1 MLGIPFLE
9 RKAVVPAP
17 SPSANPAKI
26 FIRRFFSS
34 GIAKSVVSYSNVMA
48 AQRAMEHP
56 VVFRCLDKLGLTV
69 QSVKWDVGEGPQNL
83 PTSDAGF
90 TAAQRK
96 ALQQILQRPNP
107 TMSGAQLRYSA
118 AISWACFGRMA
129 FKVSV
134 MNDGRVNAIWPL
146 GIPFLKQKFDNYG
159 NVTTFEYGDSAG
171 KETIPSFSTV
181 AKNEKGRPIANYA
194 FMIVKPSINGAMNFD
209 VQNTPLQAIGLPV
222 ALYDALMMRA
232 LESAEGTPNSKW
244 LVTASRDLDDGQ
256 AKDVKEGIENTKP
269 GGDNGGEI
277 IFIAGTDVKV
287 QEIKNDLSDIHSKVP
302 LDDQARTIIAA
313 FGIPIAVMGQTSA
326 DGSKFANN
334 YDESR
339 KAFFEDTIEPGYLT
353 PLEDGFSMFL
363 CGAGYRVIFD
373 RDSIPALR
381 KSRADIAATY
391 DKVTFISEDE
401 KREVTGWPAKKEGQT
416 QNEDDA

>member
-1 MLGIPFLE
+1 MLGIPILT

-17 SPSANPAKI
+17 APSSNPAKI
-26 FIRRFFSS
+26 FIRRFFTS
-34 GIAKSVVSYSNVMA
+34 GIAKSVVSYTNVMA
-48 AQRAMEHP
+48 AQKAMEHP
-56 VVFRCLDKLGLTV
+56 VAFRCLDKLGLTV
-69 QSVKWDVGEGPQNL
+69 QSVKWDVGEDPQNI
-83 PTSDAGF
+83 PTSDARF
-90 TAAQRK
+90 TAPQRK
-96 ALQQILQRPNP
+96 ALQQILQRPNS

-118 AISWACFGRMA
+118 ALSWACFGRMA

-146 GIPFLKQKFDNYG
+146 GIPFLKQKFDRYG
-159 NVTTFEYGDSAG
+159 EVESFQYGDEAG
-171 KETIPSFSTV
+171 KETIPSFSKV
-181 AKNEKGRPIANYA
+181 KKNENGRPIENYA

-209 VQNTPLQAIGLPV
+209 VQNTPLQAIGLPI
-222 ALYDALMMRA
+222 ALYDALMIRA
-232 LESAEGTPNSKW
+232 LESADGTPNSRW

-256 AKDVKEGIENTKP
+256 AKDVKEGIEETKP

-302 LDDQARTIIAA
+302 LDDQARTIAGN
-313 FGIPIAVMGQTSA
+313 FGIPISLLGFAGA

-381 KSRADIAATY
+381 KSRAETA
-391 DKVTFISEDE
+391 KVYSDVKFLTDEE
-401 KREVTGWPAKKEGQT
+401 KREATGWPAKKEGQIP
-416 QNEDDA
+416 NDDA

>member
-1 MLGIPFLE
+1 MLGIPLLT
-9 RKAVVPAP
+9 RKAALTPPA
-17 SPSANPAKI
+17 PSANPAKI
-26 FIRRFFSS
+26 FIRRFFSA
-34 GIAKSVVSYSNVMA
+34 GVAKNVVSYSNVMA

-56 VVFRCLDKLGLTV
+56 VAFRCLDKLGLTV
-69 QSVKWDVGEGPQNL
+69 QSVKWDVGKDPQN
-83 PTSDAGF
+83 TQVGDGGMSAS
-90 TAAQRK
+90 QRK

-118 AISWACFGRMA
+118 ALSWACFGRMA

-134 MNDGRVNAIWPL
+134 MSDGSVNAIWPL
-146 GIPFLKQKFDNYG
+146 GIPFLKQKFDR
-159 NVTTFEYGDSAG
+159 YGDVESFQYGDEAG
-171 KETIPSFSTV
+171 KETIPSFTKV
-181 AKNEKGRPIANYA
+181 EKNDKGRPIKNYA

-209 VQNTPLQAIGLPV
+209 VQNTPLQAIGVPV
-222 ALYDALMMRA
+222 ALYDALMARA
-232 LESAEGTPNSKW
+232 IDSADGTPNSKW

-256 AKDVKEGIENTKP
+256 AKEVKEGIEETKP

-287 QEIKNDLSDIHSKVP
+287 QEMKNDLSDIHSKVP
-302 LDDQARTIIAA
+302 LDDQARTIAGN
-313 FGIPIAVMGQTSA
+313 FGIPIALLGFAGA

-391 DKVTFISEDE
+391 DKVTFITEEE

-416 QNEDDA
+416 QNDDA

>member
-1 MLGIPFLE
+1 MLGIPLLT
-9 RKAVVPAP
+9 RKAALPAVM
-17 SPSANPAKI
+17 PSANPAKI
-26 FIRRFFSS
+26 FIRRFFTA
-34 GIAKSVVSYSNVMA
+34 GTAKSVVSYANVVA
-48 AQRAMEHP
+48 ANKAMEHP
-56 VVFRCLDKLGLTV
+56 VAFRCLDKIGLTV
-69 QSVKWDVGEGPQNL
+69 QSVKWDVGVDPQNRNL
-83 PTSDAGF
+83 SEGGF
-90 TAAQRK
+90 SSEQRK
-96 ALQQILQRPNP
+96 ALQQVLQRPNP
-107 TMSGAQLRYSA
+107 TMSGAQLRYTA
-118 AISWACFGRMA
+118 ALSWACFGRMA

-134 MNDGRVNAIWPL
+134 MGDGRVNAIWPL

-159 NVTTFEYGDSAG
+159 NVTTFEYGNEAG
-171 KETIPSFSTV
+171 KETIPSFQTV
-181 AKNEKGRPIANYA
+181 AKNEKGRPISSYA
-194 FMIVKPSINGAMNFD
+194 FIIVKPSINGAMNFD
-209 VQNTPLQAIGLPV
+209 VQNTPLQAIGLPT
-222 ALYDALMMRA
+222 ALYDALMIRA
-232 LESAEGTPNSKW
+232 LESADGTPNSKW

-256 AKDVKEGIENTKP
+256 AKDVKEGIEDTKP
-269 GGDNGGEI
+269 GGDKGGEI
-277 IFIAGTDVKV
+277 IFVAGTDVKV

-302 LDDQARTIIAA
+302 LDDQARTIAGN
-313 FGIPIAVMGQTSA
+313 FGIPIALLGFAGA

-391 DKVTFISEDE
+391 DKVTFLDESE
-401 KREVTGWPAKKEGQT
+401 KREVTGWPAKKEGQA

>member
-1 MLGIPFLE
+1 MLGIPSFT
-9 RKAVVPAP
+9 RKAALVPP

-26 FIRRFFSS
+26 FIRRFFSA

-48 AQRAMEHP
+48 AQKAMEHP
-56 VVFRCLDKLGLTV
+56 VAFRCLDKLGLTV
-69 QSVKWDVGEGPQNL
+69 QSVKWDVGKDPQN
-83 PTSDAGF
+83 TQVGDGAM
-90 TAAQRK
+90 TASQRK
-96 ALQQILQRPNP
+96 ALQQILQRPNAS
-107 TMSGAQLRYSA
+107 MSGAQLRYSA
-118 AISWACFGRMA
+118 ALSWACFGRMA

-134 MNDGRVNAIWPL
+134 MSDGSVNAIWPL
-146 GIPFLKQKFDNYG
+146 GIPFLKQKFDR
-159 NVTTFEYGDSAG
+159 YGDVESFQYGDESG
-171 KETIPSFSTV
+171 KETIPSFSKV

-209 VQNTPLQAIGLPV
+209 VQNTPLQAIGVPV
-222 ALYDALMMRA
+222 ALYDALMIRA
-232 LESAEGTPNSKW
+232 LESADGTPNSKW

-256 AKDVKEGIENTKP
+256 AKEVKEGIEETKP

-302 LDDQARTIIAA
+302 LDDQARTIAGN
-313 FGIPIAVMGQTSA
+313 FGIPIALLGFAGA

-381 KSRADIAATY
+381 KSRADIAAVY
-391 DKVTFISEDE
+391 DKVTYISEEE

-416 QNEDDA
+416 QNDDV